1 MKKLTKK
8 QIEAMRAVAEG
19 ADVYSR
25 GIAQL
30 LREVQLKNP
39 ALISIAPAARVN
51 RRDRPQ
57 PYFAAKL
64 TRVGVEHITPK
75 KILRSIAHHAHEAR
89 P

>member
-8 QIEAMRAVAEG
+8 QIDAMRTVVEG
-19 ADVYSR
+19 AHVYSR

-39 ALISIAPAARVN
+39 ALISIAPAHRIN
-51 RRDRPQ
+51 GRHQ
-57 PYFAAKL
+57 PYFSAKL
-64 TRVGVEHITPK
+64 TRAGVEHITPK